1 MGRPVSF
8 FCEEEE
14 LDPAVMQSLERV
26 RRGPGLEGTA
36 PQQPCPAGFYR
47 LRHPDDLL
55 LVFDGAGAGRN
66 RKMPAA
72 DFHGFPSRAL
82 DADDGVLRMEFPVG
96 RLVRLGDPFDVL
108 DRVVCEHAV
117 DIHPGGIPDDTD
129 DGGALPGADVMRQ
142 PFGGKAVEQALHL
155 IRFRVGFE
163 NDDHLDFLLPFHR

>member
-1 MGRPVSF
+1 
-8 FCEEEE
+8 
-14 LDPAVMQSLERV
+14 MQSLERV

-72 DFHGFPSRAL
+72 IFTVSPAGPSMPMT
-82 DADDGVLRMEFPVG
+82 VSSRMEFPVG

-108 DRVVCEHAV
+108 DRVVGEHAV

-129 DGGALPGADVMRQ
+129 DGCALPGADVMRQ

-163 NDDHLDFLLPFHR
+163 NDDHIDFLLPFRR